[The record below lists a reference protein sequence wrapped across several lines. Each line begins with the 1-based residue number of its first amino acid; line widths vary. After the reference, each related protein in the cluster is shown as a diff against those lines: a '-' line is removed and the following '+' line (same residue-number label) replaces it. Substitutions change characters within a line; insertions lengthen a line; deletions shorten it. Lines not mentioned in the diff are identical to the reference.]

1 MMETKES
8 NTQGSAAQ
16 GTPASK
22 YTPDELA
29 ILYSE
34 IFLKRNELKNRQSV
48 YISKDVH
55 TAITR
60 LIHVFALDGVEI
72 SVGGFIDNI
81 LTCHMD
87 VFGEH
92 LSALQKKLLKEL
104 Q

>member
-8 NTQGSAAQ
+8 NTQDNAAQ
-16 GTPASK
+16 GAPASK
-22 YTPDELA
+22 YTPDEPA

-60 LIHVFALDGVEI
+60 LIHVFALDGIEV

-81 LTCHMD
+81 LSNHMD
-87 VFGEH
+87 IFRDYFTTQ
-92 LSALQKKLLKEL
+92 QKKVLEKL

>member
-16 GTPASK
+16 EAPAPK
-22 YTPDELA
+22 YTRDQLA
-29 ILYSE
+29 ILYPE

-48 YISKDVH
+48 YISKDVY

-60 LIHVFALDGVEI
+60 LVHVFALDGIEI

-81 LTCHMD
+81 LANHVD
-87 VFGEH
+87 IFGDY
-92 LSALQKKLLKEL
+92 LTALQKKLLEEL

>member
-1 MMETKES
+1 METKES
-8 NTQGSAAQ
+8 NTQGS
-16 GTPASK
+16 TPQEAPAPK
-22 YTPDELA
+22 YTPEQLA
-29 ILYSE
+29 ILYPE

-60 LIHVFALDGVEI
+60 LVHVFALDGTEI

-81 LTCHMD
+81 LSNHMD
-87 VFGEH
+87 IFGEH
-92 LSALQKKLLKEL
+92 LATMRRKLLEGL

>member
-1 MMETKES
+1 MEAKES
-8 NTQGSAAQ
+8 TIQDSAAQ
-16 GTPASK
+16 EVPTPK
-22 YTPDELA
+22 YTPDQLA

-60 LIHVFALDGVEI
+60 LVHVFALDGIEI

-81 LTCHMD
+81 LANHMD
-87 VFGEH
+87 IFGDI
-92 LSALQKKLLKEL
+92 LTKLQKKLLERL

>member
-1 MMETKES
+1 METKEP
-8 NTQGSAAQ
+8 NMQDNAAQ
-16 GTPASK
+16 GAPASK

-55 TAITR
+55 TAISR
-60 LIHVFALDGVEI
+60 LIHVFALDGIEI
-72 SVGGFIDNI
+72 NVGGFIDNI
-81 LTCHMD
+81 LDNHMD
-87 VFGEH
+87 IFNGH
-92 LSALQKKLLKEL
+92 LTALQKKLLERL

>member
-1 MMETKES
+1 MEAKES
-8 NTQGSAAQ
+8 NIQDSAAQ
-16 GTPASK
+16 EVTTPK
-22 YTPDELA
+22 YTPDQLA

-60 LIHVFALDGVEI
+60 LVHVFALDGIEI

-81 LTCHMD
+81 LANHMD
-87 VFGEH
+87 IFGD
-92 LSALQKKLLKEL
+92 LLTTLQKKLLERL

>member
-1 MMETKES
+1 MEAKKS

-16 GTPASK
+16 EVPTPQ
-22 YTPDELA
+22 YTPDQLE
-29 ILYSE
+29 ILYPE

-60 LIHVFALDGVEI
+60 LVHVFALDGIEI

-81 LTCHMD
+81 LANHMD
-87 VFGEH
+87 IFGDH
-92 LSALQKKLLKEL
+92 LTTLQKKLLEGL

>member
-1 MMETKES
+1 MEAKES
-8 NTQGSAAQ
+8 NIQDSAAQ
-16 GTPASK
+16 EVPTPK
-22 YTPDELA
+22 YTPDQLA

-60 LIHVFALDGVEI
+60 LVHVFALDGIEI

-81 LTCHMD
+81 LANHMD
-87 VFGEH
+87 IFGDH
-92 LSALQKKLLKEL
+92 LTTLQKKLLEGL

>member
-1 MMETKES
+1 MEATES
-8 NTQGSAAQ
+8 NTQDSAAQ
-16 GTPASK
+16 EVPTPK
-22 YTPDELA
+22 YTPDQLA

-60 LIHVFALDGVEI
+60 LVHLFALDGIEI
-72 SVGGFIDNI
+72 SIGGFIDNI
-81 LTCHMD
+81 LDNHMD
-87 VFGEH
+87 IFGD
-92 LSALQKKLLKEL
+92 LLTTLQKKLLERL